1 MALTDK
7 PTTLSGTH
15 QGTGI
20 CCNLVENTAGVG
32 FFPWAICRSPLG
44 HLSKEF
50 SRVIVCLLP
59 HAAFKLNSMQEV
71 PPLTRWGA
79 NFSNLPQPGALLNL
93 PERKARGGISSPP
106 AGEGAQTAGQ
116 AELRVAVAR
125 SSALPACPPRSQV
138 RQPSEPLQPLPPRG
152 QPPTPTS
159 TPTPR
164 AGRLAADRGGRAC
177 SCSAAAARS
186 RFTDSAAPPRSFIL
200 QLIHSEG
207 SGRLRLGP
215 IPRRRSVR
223 QFISGRVQCVSGRE
237 GAREARFS

>member
-1 MALTDK
+1 MSTDEEA
-7 PTTLSGTH
+7 G
-15 QGTGI
+15 Q
-20 CCNLVENTAGVG
+20 GVG
-32 FFPWAICRSPLG
+32 IQCQTMQQDVRWGDQQWRQEVKIAPASRPDPQSPIPGRALGSAPGAILGPGRVILPGGRSP
-44 HLSKEF
+44 
-50 SRVIVCLLP
+50 
-59 HAAFKLNSMQEV
+59 
-71 PPLTRWGA
+71 
-79 NFSNLPQPGALLNL
+79 
-93 PERKARGGISSPP
+93 
-106 AGEGAQTAGQ
+106 
-116 AELRVAVAR
+116 
-125 SSALPACPPRSQV
+125 
-138 RQPSEPLQPLPPRG
+138 
-152 QPPTPTS
+152 
-159 TPTPR
+159 PTPR